1 MKTTIGKYSILA
13 KIGQGAMGEVY
24 RAQDTVLGR
33 LVALKTIAASAAVRW
48 DDTLAERFRREA
60 QAAAGLNHPN
70 VVTVYDFGEHDG
82 TFYLVMELLEGSDL
96 GEVLRRRTLT
106 RLEDK
111 LAVLEQIFDGIGFAH
126 ARKIVHRD
134 LKPAN
139 IHLAPSGTA
148 KIMDFGLARTGDLE
162 VTRSG
167 GVLGTPY
174 YMSPEQVRG
183 ERVDARSD
191 VFSLGAL
198 SYELLTG
205 HRAFPAE
212 NIHAVLFQVL
222 EREPDPLRSLDPSIP
237 QSLEVLVR
245 KALAKE
251 PDRRFQDAGE
261 MRDALRRVRAVLAGE
276 ASEAEVLAGFGVQAG
291 AGGSLSLSSPF
302 GSSAGPSLGS
312 GALRALDS
320 THRVSQP
327 CRITFREAGGDRVA
341 EISNQGLSI
350 LDAAQRSGVPL
361 FHECGGRG
369 RCTTCR
375 VRVLAGAAHVQPRT
389 AVEAR
394 LASRYGW
401 GDEIRL
407 GCQTRVTGDV
417 EVQRLILDD
426 DDFSLLRF
434 EKKQPTPVQE
444 TALAVLVCSLRSF
457 APFARKAPPYDVIH
471 LLNRFYLQVGEP
483 ILANGGTIQ
492 KYLDAGMVALFGLG
506 GGDAREKCLSAVRTA
521 LRMRARMEELERYAR
536 THLGA
541 ELGLS
546 LSLHFGRS
554 IVGPVGH
561 PSRMEITALGD
572 LAATADWLAATPHD
586 PSLGIVATED
596 AINVIEDDVQ
606 LGRTLHEERNG
617 REITLYEVVD
627 FRKADAVWLTQVS
640 FEEVARR
647 KQEAGELFYQLL
659 FEIDPGIR
667 RLFEGADLRVQ
678 ADMLMSMLGAAIK
691 GLDRMEDL
699 RPTLEDLGRRH
710 AGYGVELRHYD
721 MVEQALIETI
731 RRMLGP
737 GFTMDVRLAWSR
749 IYNEI
754 ARIMLDASEGA
765 AA

>member
-1 MKTTIGKYSILA
+1 MKTVIGKYSILA

-33 LVALKTIAASAAVRW
+33 PVALKTIAASAAVRW

-70 VVTVYDFGEHDG
+70 VVTVYDFGEDDG
-82 TFYLVMELLEGSDL
+82 TFFLVMELLEGSDL
-96 GEVLRRRTLT
+96 GEALRQRALP

-111 LAVLEQIFDGIGFAH
+111 LAVLEQVLDGIAFAH

-134 LKPAN
+134 IKPAN
-139 IHLAPSGTA
+139 IHLAPGGTA

-198 SYELLTG
+198 AFELLTG
-205 HRAFPAE
+205 RRAFPAE

-222 EREPDPLRSLDPSIP
+222 EREPDPLQSLDPSIP
-237 QSLEVLVR
+237 KVLDGLVR
-245 KALAKE
+245 QALAKE

-261 MRDALRRVRAVLAGE
+261 MREALRRVRADL
-276 ASEAEVLAGFGVQAG
+276 
-291 AGGSLSLSSPF
+291 GSPE
-302 GSSAGPSLGS
+302 PSLGS
-312 GALRALDS
+312 LGSIGSMGSIGSIGSTASRALDV
-320 THRVSQP
+320 THLLAQP
-327 CRITFREAGGDRVA
+327 HRITFREAGGDRVV
-341 EISNQGLSI
+341 EISKPGQSL
-350 LDAAQRSGVPL
+350 LDAAQSGGVPL

-375 VRVLAGAAHVQPRT
+375 VRILAGAGQILPRT
-389 AVEAR
+389 PVEAR
-394 LASRYGW
+394 LAGRYGW

-407 GCQTRVTGDV
+407 GCQTRVNGDV
-417 EVQRLILDD
+417 EVQRLIFDD
-426 DDFSLLRF
+426 EDFGLLRF
-434 EKKQPTPVQE
+434 EKKQSTPVQE
-444 TALAVLVCSLRSF
+444 TALAVLVCSLSGF
-457 APFARKAPPYDVIH
+457 AAFARKAPPYDVIH
-471 LLNRFYLQVGEP
+471 LLNRFYLQIGEP
-483 ILANGGTIQ
+483 VLANSGTIQ
-492 KYLDAGMVALFGLG
+492 KYLDAGMVTLFGLG

-521 LRMRARMEELERYAR
+521 LRMRARMDELERYAR
-536 THLGA
+536 VHLGT

-554 IVGPVGH
+554 IVGQVGH
-561 PSRMEITALGD
+561 PSRMEITAHGE
-572 LAATADWLAATPHD
+572 LAAVADWLAAAPHD
-586 PSLGIVATED
+586 PALGIVATED
-596 AINVIEDDVQ
+596 AVNVIEEDVQ
-606 LGRTLHEERNG
+606 IGRTLHEERNG
-617 REITLYEVVD
+617 REITLYEIVD
-627 FRKADAVWLTQVS
+627 FRKSDAVWLTQSS

-647 KQEAGELFYQLL
+647 KQEAGDLFYQLL
-659 FEIDPGIR
+659 FEIDPGLR
-667 RLFEGADLRVQ
+667 RLFAGDLRVQ
-678 ADMLMSMLGAAIK
+678 ADMLMSMLGAAVQ

-699 RPTLEDLGRRH
+699 RPILEDLGRRH

-737 GFTMDVRLAWSR
+737 GFTMDIRLAWSR